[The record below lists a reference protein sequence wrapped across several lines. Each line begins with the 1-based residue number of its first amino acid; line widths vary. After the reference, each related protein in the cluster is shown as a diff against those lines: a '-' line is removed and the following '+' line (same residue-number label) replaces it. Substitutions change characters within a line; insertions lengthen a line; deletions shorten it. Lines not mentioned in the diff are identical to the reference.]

1 MQGANII
8 ADTHGLGKLKKRNLP
23 QWTMTI
29 WRKNDAAMINVIMES
44 LIFYKNVV
52 VENFKSLT
60 IFFSSGVFIFKSFK
74 KWYFRQFVLSLKDL
88 FCEKKKL
95 NKKDTF
101 KTIA

>member
-74 KWYFRQFVLSLKDL
+74 KMVFQTICSIFERSILW
-88 FCEKKKL
+88 KKKI
-95 NKKDTF
+95 KQKRY
-101 KTIA
+101 I